1 MIWSGGK
8 GGHCAKVPAV
18 VLVAVTAM
26 LAGAIGPAVGADE
39 SRDYQRVASHTR
51 TPVEILL
58 EGTLL
63 AQPDSQPRV
72 MMGGAELQ
80 VALRLWNRWDID
92 ITGRLPVDV
101 MAEAGKKYQ
110 VYRSNEGSVVAGTA
124 YSFGPPH
131 RRHRVGTAW
140 EPRRTWSA
148 SYVVASVR
156 DPMVQG
162 GGVTVEVNRGPTRER
177 EVAVRVPLS
186 AALVV
191 NDVTSVRAELTPAV
205 SSVARRPRGALSA
218 VISVRWAWERFNIG
232 SAALFG
238 EHGAPGGMAL
248 SGGWK
253 WKRDE

>member
-1 MIWSGGK
+1 MNGNGR
-8 GGHCAKVPAV
+8 CAGVPTV
-18 VLVAVTAM
+18 VLVAVAAM
-26 LAGAIGPAVGADE
+26 LGGAMGTTVYADE
-39 SRDYQRVASHTR
+39 SGDYQRVASNTQ
-51 TPVEILL
+51 TPVEVALN
-58 EGTLL
+58 GTIL

-80 VALRLWNRWDID
+80 LVLRLWNRWDVD
-92 ITGRLPVDV
+92 VTGRLPVDV
-101 MAEAGKKYQ
+101 VAEAGETYHM
-110 VYRSNEGSVVAGTA
+110 YRSEEGSMTVGTA
-124 YSFGPPH
+124 YGFGPPH
-131 RRHRVGTAW
+131 RRHRVGSAW

-148 SYVVASVR
+148 SYVLASVR

-162 GGVTVEVNRGPTRER
+162 GGLTVDVKLPATEQGEVGIRM
-177 EVAVRVPLS
+177 PLS

-205 SSVARRPRGALSA
+205 DNVARQPRGTLSA
-218 VISVRWAWERFNIG
+218 VISVRWAWERFNIS

-253 WKRDE
+253 WKRDG